1 MARRAR
7 DSSWEPRASPS
18 EGELAALR
26 HARDVIVGHATS
38 SQLEHALS
46 AVARPELRRD
56 LERFAR
62 RLRRRDDGP
71 WFDARV
77 VWNLAEMEAPPWLP
91 FARSLDMWRCRE
103 LDALMAWFTSLE
115 ALRDLRRLRLD
126 ECDLSDAAIAVLGA
140 SGAFPRLHTLTLNHN
155 FSPWRR
161 CSGATLSRLFAPRW
175 MGALRS
181 LDLSGNSL
189 SRDAFEAL
197 SRCHSLRHLR
207 SLRLALTSLGAD
219 AMRALT
225 RRASWP
231 DLTSLELGDSE
242 RASESLPV
250 LFESRL
256 VERLTHLSLSASRLD
271 ASHLEPLVSAL
282 PRMRTLV
289 GLDLSENPIGDVG
302 AEALAAA
309 TMPPTLRRLSLHACA
324 LSSLGFERIAAA
336 PWAEGLE
343 APFA

>member
-1 MARRAR
+1 
-7 DSSWEPRASPS
+7 
-18 EGELAALR
+18 
-26 HARDVIVGHATS
+26 
-38 SQLEHALS
+38 
-46 AVARPELRRD
+46 
-56 LERFAR
+56 
-62 RLRRRDDGP
+62 
-71 WFDARV
+71 
-77 VWNLAEMEAPPWLP
+77 
-91 FARSLDMWRCRE
+91 
-103 LDALMAWFTSLE
+103 
-115 ALRDLRRLRLD
+115 
-126 ECDLSDAAIAVLGA
+126 
-140 SGAFPRLHTLTLNHN
+140 
-155 FSPWRR
+155 
-161 CSGATLSRLFAPRW
+161 